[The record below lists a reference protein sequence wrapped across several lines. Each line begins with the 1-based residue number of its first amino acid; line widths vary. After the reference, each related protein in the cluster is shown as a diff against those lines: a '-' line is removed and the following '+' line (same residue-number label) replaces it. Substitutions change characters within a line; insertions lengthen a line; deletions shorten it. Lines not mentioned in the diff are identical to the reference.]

1 MATNLV
7 SFIMQFLTPDVIAR
21 IADALGLDRGS
32 AHNAIG
38 AAVPALLAGLS
49 GVAAQPGGAQ
59 KLADAAQ
66 QHSGAL
72 DNLSSMITGGAPS
85 GLAETGT
92 RMLSSLFGGGQNA
105 LIGPIARAAGLSAGE
120 GSSLIGML
128 APVVMGAIAKQQ
140 GGRIDAGGISG
151 LLASQKDN
159 IMAALPSGLRSQL
172 QNTGLLDAL
181 GGVAGRASAA
191 ANAAASDT
199 ARAASY
205 ATQSVAD
212 AGSRAARAATSNQMN
227 WVVWALPIAAI
238 CALILY
244 YLTSGTGE
252 RVAETTTLPPPP
264 AAPARAVQSVT
275 VGGVDVGKQVGDTL
289 ASLRT
294 SLQDIKDEASAQAN
308 LPRLQQVT
316 TQMDNV
322 RGTVEQLT
330 PDQRKVIAGIVKPS
344 VPVVNRMF
352 DNVLAIPGVNQ
363 VLKPTVD
370 TLKTQ
375 LATLDSGS

>member
-140 GGRIDAGGISG
+140 GGRIDAGGIAN
-151 LLASQKDN
+151 LLTSQRDN

-172 QNTGLLDAL
+172 QSTGLLDAL

-191 ANAAASDT
+191 ASET

-212 AGSRAARAATSNQMN
+212 AGSRAARAATSSQGN
-227 WVVWALPIAAI
+227 WLYWALPVAAVL
-238 CALILY
+238 ALLLY
-244 YLTSGTGE
+244 SLMPGPVE
-252 RVAETTTLPPPP
+252 RVAEQTTTTLPPPP
-264 AAPARAVQSVT
+264 APVRTVESVT
-275 VGGVDVGKQVGDTL
+275 VNGVDVGKQVGDTL
-289 ASLRT
+289 ATLRT
-294 SLQDIKDEASAQAN
+294 SLQDIKDEASAHAN
-308 LPRLQQVT
+308 LPKLQQVT
-316 TQMDNV
+316 TQINSV
-322 RGTVEQLT
+322 RGTVQQLT
-330 PDQRKVIAGIVKPS
+330 PEQRRVIAGIVKPT
-344 VPVVNRMF
+344 M
-352 DNVLAIPGVNQ
+352 
-363 VLKPTVD
+363 
-370 TLKTQ
+370 
-375 LATLDSGS
+375 

>member
-7 SFIMQFLTPDVIAR
+7 SFIMQYLTPDVVAR

-32 AHNAIG
+32 TQTAIG

-59 KLADAAQ
+59 KLADAAR
-66 QHSGAL
+66 QHTGAL
-72 DNLSSMITGGAPS
+72 DNVQGLAAGATPS

-92 RMLSSLFGGGQNA
+92 RMLSSLFGGAQSA
-105 LIGPIARAAGLSAGE
+105 LIAPFAKAAGLSANE
-120 GSSLIGML
+120 GTSLLGML
-128 APVVMGAIAKQQ
+128 APVVMGAVAKQQ
-140 GGRIDAGGISG
+140 GGRIDAGGVAS
-151 LLASQKDN
+151 LLSSQQDN

-172 QNTGLLDAL
+172 HSTGLLDAL
-181 GGVAGRASAA
+181 GGVAGRASSAA
-191 ANAAASDT
+191 GAAVNET

-205 ATQSVAD
+205 ATQNVAD
-212 AGSRAARAATSNQMN
+212 AGSRAARAATSSGGN
-227 WVVWALPIAAI
+227 WLYWAIPAAAV
-238 CALILY
+238 CALLLY
-244 YLTSGTGE
+244 YMVSGPVE
-252 RVAETTTLPPPP
+252 RVAEQTATLPPPP
-264 AAPARAVQSVT
+264 PVRTVQSVT

-289 ASLRT
+289 ATLRT

-308 LPRLQQVT
+308 LPKLRQVT
-316 TQMDNV
+316 TQMDTV
-322 RGTVEQLT
+322 RGTVQQLT
-330 PDQRKVIAGIVKPS
+330 PEQRKVIAGMIKPN

-352 DNVLAIPGVNQ
+352 DSVMAIPGVPE

-375 LATLDSGS
+375 LAVLDSGN